1 MKYNCTP
8 KEARAFIS
16 VASEL
21 SELMGKKDSD
31 PRVKATFAEDGSLT
45 VEAEE
50 ELVLGMLD
58 VFKRYI
64 PVIGAQAKSLCGT
77 LELAFADY
85 DKATAI
91 PKEKVEMP
99 SAKEE

>member
-21 SELMGKKDSD
+21 AKIMGKKDSD
-31 PRVKATFAEDGSLT
+31 PR

-58 VFKRYI
+58 VFRRYI